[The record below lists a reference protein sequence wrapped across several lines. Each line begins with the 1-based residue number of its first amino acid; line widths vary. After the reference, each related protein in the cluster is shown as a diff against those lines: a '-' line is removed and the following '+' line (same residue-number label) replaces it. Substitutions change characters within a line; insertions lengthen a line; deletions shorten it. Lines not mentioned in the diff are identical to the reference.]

1 MTHRNDLVPSD
12 AAAITTSNSD
22 AKRYAGLYVGGTG
35 DVVMTTAKGN
45 DVTFTAVQA
54 GTIIP
59 IAFIRIKT
67 ASTATSMVGFIA

>member
-12 AAAITTSNSD
+12 AVAITTSNSD
-22 AKRYAGLYVGGTG
+22 AKRYVGLYVGGSG

-45 DVTFTAVQA
+45 DVTFTAVPA

-59 IAFIRIKT
+59 ITFIRIKT
-67 ASTATSMVGFIA
+67 TSTATNMVGFTA